1 MKRILLLC
9 SVFTFALLG
18 EAWAQERTITG
29 KVTSAED
36 NSSLPGV
43 NVSVKGTTNGTTT
56 SANGTYQLSVPT
68 DATLVFS
75 FIGLLTQEVEVGTR
89 TTVDVRLR
97 ADQKQLNEV
106 VVVGYGTQQKRDITG
121 SVTQIKGTD
130 VSSLPVQSFEQ
141 GLQGRAA
148 GVSITTPN
156 GVLGNPPII
165 RIRGVNSISSSSQP
179 LIIIDNLPISN
190 EANVIGFTVSNA
202 LSDLNPSDIESYE
215 ILKDASATAIYGSRA
230 ANGVILITTKKG
242 KKGKPSVN
250 IDSWV
255 GITEP
260 FRKFDVLNAEEYVQ
274 MKNEGYKNWVEGGN
288 SLVNNRTVQQGIARL
303 DTIGGKIVDTDWND
317 VVFRRGLQQNYAIN
331 VSGATDQTSYLFS
344 AGYTNQQGMLRANS
358 FRRYTTRVNIEHKI
372 IDRLT
377 VGANVQYA
385 NSVGQSPNSGVTAA
399 FNTSGLG
406 RIPLVQPPNVPVYNE
421 DGSYNIDVVNNRL
434 GVGNNAPSTLGLNFP
449 NPQPELDLNK
459 STNETNRI
467 FGNIF
472 LDLRLLEGLNLRTTY
487 GLDNLNVEGFQ
498 FQSPVHG
505 DGFAAA
511 GLVNNILF
519 KNRLFNWQNTLNFTR
534 KFNQLNLTTLLGTEW
549 QETTSDGWGGSRQ
562 GVADNFFNTFQGTFF
577 TNNPPVG
584 NLQTKNGLLSYFARV
599 NLSLADKYL
608 LSANV
613 RRDGFSALAAGNK
626 WGNFWGASAGW
637 RLSEENF
644 IKGLEWDFLSDFK
657 IRGSIGTVG
666 NTFLP
671 TNFGSLALYNGGL
684 YGTVGGTFTYGQAAS
699 AQLRWESNTKLDLG
713 VDAAFF
719 NNRLQ
724 LEFAYYRNDLSD
736 LVLFNPEPPSK
747 GIPGSPPGA
756 LPFIPGN
763 AILANVAKMKNSGIE
778 LTINTTNIDR
788 GGFVWTTGFNIST
801 LRNEV
806 QQLDANNND
815 INTTT
820 GGLEQTNITRVGES
834 IGSLYAVP
842 WVRVNPANGR
852 AVFRNRN
859 GAEVQYNHA
868 APAASRWTYV
878 SDNSVAPSPAGD
890 RVMAGTT
897 LPKWFGGLNNTFKYK
912 NFDLNIFLQFSG
924 GNKIY
929 NGTKAGLLDQRMWN
943 NSTEV
948 LQRWTTPGQVTTVP
962 RVVYGDNFSNGS
974 AFAITRNIESGDF
987 LRFRNIVLA
996 YNFRDLPFIQ
1006 KAGLN
1011 NVRLYAQVQNAFI
1024 ITKYTGSD
1032 PEVSTNGAA
1041 QGFQTSNLAPGV
1053 DRNSTPQARTYT
1065 LGINVIF

>member
-9 SVFTFALLG
+9 SVFMFVLLG
-18 EAWAQERTITG
+18 QAWAQERTITG
-29 KVTSAED
+29 RVTSAED
-36 NSSLPGV
+36 NSTLPGV

-56 SANGTYQLSVPT
+56 SANGTYQLNVP
-68 DATLVFS
+68 ANSTLVFS
-75 FIGLLTQEVEVGTR
+75 FIGLVSQEVEVGNR
-89 TTVDVRLR
+89 TTIDVRMR
-97 ADQKQLNEV
+97 ADLKELGEV

-121 SVTQIKGTD
+121 SIAQIKGTEIA
-130 VSSLPVQSFEQ
+130 SLPVQSFEQ

-148 GVSITTPN
+148 GVIITTPN
-156 GVLGNPPII
+156 GVLGNAPII

-179 LIIIDNLPISN
+179 LILIDNLPISN
-190 EANVIGFTVSNA
+190 AANTIGFTVSNP
-202 LSDLNPSDIESYE
+202 LGDLNPSDIESYE

-255 GITEP
+255 GLTEP
-260 FRKFDVLNAEEYVQ
+260 FRKFSVLNAQQYVQ
-274 MKNEGYKNWVEGGN
+274 MKNEGYRNWVEAGN
-288 SLVNNRTVQQGIARL
+288 SLVSGRTVEQGIARL
-303 DTIGGKIVDTDWND
+303 DTVGGRVVDTDWSKE
-317 VVFRRGLQQNYAIN
+317 VFRMGLQQNYAIN
-331 VSGATDQTSYLFS
+331 VSGATDQTAYLFS
-344 AGYTNQQGMLRANS
+344 AGYTNQQGMLQANN

-377 VGANVQYA
+377 VGANVQYS
-385 NSVGQSPNSGVTAA
+385 NSLGQSPNTGVTGA

-421 DGSYNIDVVNNRL
+421 DGTYNIDAVNNRV
-434 GVGNNAPSTLGLNFP
+434 GIGNNAPNAVGLNFP
-449 NPQPELDLNK
+449 NPRPELDLNK

-472 LDLRLLEGLNLRTTY
+472 LDLKIVEGLNLRTTY
-487 GLDNLNVEGFQ
+487 GLDNLNVEGLL

-505 DGFAAA
+505 DGFPLG
-511 GLVNNILF
+511 GLANNVLF
-519 KNRLFNWQNTLNFTR
+519 KSRLFNWQNTINFTR
-534 KFNQLNLTTLLGTEW
+534 KFDQLSLTALAGTEW
-549 QETTSDGWGGSRQ
+549 QQTTFDGWGASRQ
-562 GVADNFFNTFQGTFF
+562 GVADPFFNTFQGTFL

-584 NLQTKNGLLSYFARV
+584 NIQTKNGLLSYFGRV
-599 NLSLADKYL
+599 NLSFADKYL
-608 LSANV
+608 ISANI

-626 WGNFWGASAGW
+626 WGNFWGVSAGW

-644 IKGLEWDFLSDFK
+644 IKGLEWGFLTDFK
-657 IRGSIGTVG
+657 IRGSYGTVG

-671 TNFGSLALYNGGL
+671 TDFGSLGLYNSGL
-684 YGTVGGTFTYGQAAS
+684 YGPVGNTFVFAQAAS
-699 AQLRWESNTKLDLG
+699 SNLRWESNKKLDLG
-713 VDAAFF
+713 VDASFF

-724 LEFAYYRNDLSD
+724 VEFAYYRNDLSD

-747 GIPGSPPGA
+747 GIPG
-756 LPFIPGN
+756 N
-763 AILANVAKMKNSGIE
+763 AILSNVAKMKNSGIE
-778 LTINTTNIDR
+778 LAINTTNIDR

-806 QQLDANNND
+806 QQLDVNNSD
-815 INTTT
+815 INTFT

-842 WVRVNPANGR
+842 WLGVNPANGQ
-852 AVFRNRN
+852 AMFRNRA
-859 GAEVQYNHA
+859 GREVQYNHA

-878 SDNSVAPSPAGD
+878 SDGAVAPAPSGD
-890 RVMAGTT
+890 RVLAGNT
-897 LPKWFGGLNNTFKYK
+897 LPSWFGGLNNTFKYK
-912 NFDLNIFLQFSG
+912 GFDLSIFLQYSG

-948 LQRWTTPGQVTTVP
+948 LQRWTTLGQVTTVP
-962 RVVYGDNFSNGS
+962 RVVYTDNVSNGS
-974 AFAITRNIESGDF
+974 AFAITRNVESGDF
-987 LRFRNIVLA
+987 LRFRNIILA

-1006 KAGLN
+1006 RAGLN

-1032 PEVSTNGAA
+1032 PEVSTSGAA
-1041 QGFQTSNLAPGV
+1041 QGFQATNLAPGV

-1065 LGINVIF
+1065 LGINVVF